1 MKNSIMLFAGFL
13 LTIMRLQA
21 QSNYG
26 TSLIEGSISFNI
38 QRVTETYCRGKLS
51 TRAESEGSCYSNLTG
66 TCVSELV
73 LDWMFKTTQ
82 DLRGQKVSMDNYTTT
97 LKEGELLWNKHN
109 DVPLF
114 PISANNETKGFGKGP
129 CSNNNE
135 CSEDYNAVLIGHG
148 SYSGLLRHHDVREAT
163 IQCEI
168 AGFENCSRYLFLRL
182 TCAMGAY
189 FTENSLPE
197 TAHVDGESKYLVCE
211 DDKEV
216 WKNEKS
222 KGNVSCGGSPLTSWG
237 FSVSDNMENGWFGS
251 DGFYKNIA
259 EDEDGN
265 LTKKELRLMIIDTTD
280 CLRYLREKPSFQTF
294 STSGSYYEEVN
305 FNSQGDYTKRSE
317 IISATL
323 TLGKI
328 PDFTITAVN
337 EQEYKD
343 WIPGNPDY
351 PESFKPLS
359 VKAKFSEKGQQ
370 QEEKIVFMIT
380 EASHLPGICTNYP
393 IKPPETDKIDIVFAP
408 QDKQT
413 DQNIKI
419 LNDSTAITT
428 KPVDEA
434 IVVLNSNDF
443 GAFCKVRVMTES
455 SGKWAECPY
464 NNKKY
469 ISIPYDLNDNNIA
482 DKWEKDMGVEG
493 INKLE
498 DKDNLPTGQ
507 GSLGDGLTAFEEYRG
522 FISEDDVI
530 ASCDPGHIQR
540 DGKHIRTSTFC
551 RDVFI
556 HDADGLF
563 AKYMA
568 NTNAAECHW
577 HYVNREQIYLPPMD
591 QVTKVIKAYETDDP
605 DAKDKSNAASE
616 AIIDNWIKKEYRRVN
631 ANTPKLLRITKQF
644 GMYLLVSPLPSTTGG
659 LTITKIS
666 TQQASPLQNNH
677 LVVLPQF
684 ASMKAAQDA
693 AIKGLLNN
701 SSHPALKAKYPV
713 SVVDQVIEIAYEA
726 MVSHE
731 VGHGLGIPHHTM
743 GSIKVISVN
752 TKKLFTVNNAN
763 AGFISGD
770 TTLGQCNEV
779 CNVDGQEYLITTIQ
793 QAFWAM
799 GVTECCMRYTLE
811 REVDFLDMKVLQHS
825 QKYCRKGKSFVDAT
839 GTVTQADGCFSKILI
854 RCVNE

>member
-1 MKNSIMLFAGFL
+1 
-13 LTIMRLQA
+13 MRLQA
-21 QSNYG
+21 QSAYG

-38 QRVTETYCRGKLS
+38 QRVYETYCQGRLS
-51 TRAESEGSCYSNLTG
+51 TRTESNVFCSSELTG
-66 TCVSELV
+66 TCISEQL
-73 LDWMFKTTQ
+73 LAMFQRSKN
-82 DLRGQKVSMDNYTTT
+82 LGGEKLSMNNYTNT
-97 LKEGELLWNKHN
+97 LKEGEVWNEHN

-114 PISANNETKGFGKGP
+114 PISASIENKNLGESP
-129 CSNNNE
+129 CSSIHE
-135 CSEDYNAVLIGHG
+135 CYDGYNAVLTSQG
-148 SYSGLLRHHDVREAT
+148 SYSGKLIHHENKDTKISCVITNVEKCDRLLFFK
-163 IQCEI
+163 IQC
-168 AGFENCSRYLFLRL
+168 GGTYFL
-182 TCAMGAY
+182 
-189 FTENSLPE
+189 ENSLPDY
-197 TAHVDGESKYLVCE
+197 AHVTGEEKYLVCE
-211 DDKEV
+211 EGKEV
-216 WKNEKS
+216 FKKLKTKS
-222 KGNVSCGGSPLTSWG
+222 NLYVGNTVLT
-237 FSVSDNMENGWFGS
+237 FCNIAVSDNSNSGWSGR
-251 DGFYKNIA
+251 DGFYMQI
-259 EDEDGN
+259 DEQDGTT
-265 LTKKELRLMIIDTTD
+265 TKKELRLMSIDTAD
-280 CLRYLREKPSFQTF
+280 FFRYVRKKPSMQKFTA
-294 STSGSYYEEVN
+294 SGSFTEEITEN
-305 FNSQGDYTKRSE
+305 QTGKKSIRSE
-317 IISATL
+317 IISVTL

-328 PDFTITAVN
+328 PDFLITAVN

-343 WIPGNPDY
+343 WLPGNPSY
-351 PESFKPLS
+351 PGSYKPVS
-359 VKAKFSEKGQQ
+359 VKAKFSEKSQL
-370 QEEKIVFMIT
+370 QEEKIVFIIA

-393 IKPPETDKIDIVFAP
+393 LEPDEKDKEDIIFAP

-413 DQNIKI
+413 DPNLKI

-428 KPVDEA
+428 KPVSEA
-434 IVVLNSNDF
+434 VVVLNSNDF
-443 GAFCKVRVMTES
+443 GAFCKVMAMTES
-455 SGKWAECPY
+455 SGNWAECPY

-556 HDADGLF
+556 YDADGLF

-568 NTNAAECHW
+568 NTNPAECHW
-577 HYVNREQIYLPPMD
+577 HYVNREQISLPPMD

-605 DAKDKSNAASE
+605 DANDKSNAASE

-666 TQQASPLQNNH
+666 TPQASPLQNNH
-677 LVVLPQF
+677 LVVLPRF
-684 ASMKAAQDA
+684 ASMKAAQGA
-693 AIKGLLNN
+693 AINGLLNN
-701 SSHPALKAKYPV
+701 SSHPALKAKYPA
-713 SVVDQVIEIAYEA
+713 SIVDQVIEIAYEA

-731 VGHGLGIPHHTM
+731 VGHGLGIPHHKM
-743 GSIKVISVN
+743 GSIKVISAN

-825 QKYCRKGKSFVDAT
+825 QKYCRKGKTFVDAT
-839 GTVTQADGCFSKILI
+839 GTVTQADGCFSKIQI